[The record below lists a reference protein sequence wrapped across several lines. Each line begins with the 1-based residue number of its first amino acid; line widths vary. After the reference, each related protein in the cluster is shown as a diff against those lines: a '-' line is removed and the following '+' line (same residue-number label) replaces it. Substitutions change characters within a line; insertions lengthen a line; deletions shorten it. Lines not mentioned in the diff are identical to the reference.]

1 MLTRRNKIELSTTG
15 SVYKPIINKIM
26 YLRMSIVDCP
36 PGISLVN
43 FEFVIKTNLINVLH
57 DEVPE
62 SPRIKSTNKTT
73 KTIIDS
79 IPIIVE
85 TPYTYDTAF

>member
-1 MLTRRNKIELSTTG
+1 
-15 SVYKPIINKIM
+15 M
-26 YLRMSIVDCP
+26 YRKMSIVDCP

-43 FEFVIKTNLINVLH
+43 FEFVIKTNIMNFLH

-62 SPRIKSTNKTT
+62 SPLIKSTNNTT
-73 KTIIDS
+73 NTIIDS

>member
-1 MLTRRNKIELSTTG
+1 M
-15 SVYKPIINKIM
+15 INKIM
-26 YLRMSIVDCP
+26 YRKMSIVDCP

-43 FEFVIKTNLINVLH
+43 FEFVIKN

-62 SPRIKSTNKTT
+62 SPLIKSTNNTT
-73 KTIIDS
+73 NTIIDS